1 MPCFRATNKA
11 LAIMAA
17 VTTLATF
24 QLAEEGPVR
33 AIETLEGFVVEHP
46 EHAYLRIQQLNLLC
60 RIAPEADNGAVVE
73 RLQQQLPTVNFTF
86 TAGTML
92 SQLFDAVVATQCS
105 AANAATPPFVNWNV
119 PFAIRV
125 SVSLGNSTRWEIPAN
140 WRGVGL
146 WMSTSVSSSRRSGGK
161 AGAPHPPRAI
171 VVTLAVTAADGSA
184 WFTASFTFSLAPMI
198 VSCAIETF
206 PSIKTSPLISSPLS
220 A

>member
-1 MPCFRATNKA
+1 MQYPNSLR
-11 LAIMAA
+11 A

-105 AANAATPPFVNWNV
+105 AANAATVADLATTLRNNPRYRNEPHYNQFHEKLLA
-119 PFAIRV
+119 AIARQQGDTDAMFEH
-125 SVSLGNSTRWEIPAN
+125 L
-140 WRGVGL
+140 
-146 WMSTSVSSSRRSGGK
+146 
-161 AGAPHPPRAI
+161 RAAI
-171 VVTLAVTAADGSA
+171 GYRPSAELNFMMVTAL
-184 WFTASFTFSLAPMI
+184 ASVGRFAEAREFMEDARLAAPVNPVRAAKWHRDLDELVVYI
-198 VSCAIETF
+198 DELEKVTQ
-206 PSIKTSPLISSPLS
+206 
-220 A
+220 